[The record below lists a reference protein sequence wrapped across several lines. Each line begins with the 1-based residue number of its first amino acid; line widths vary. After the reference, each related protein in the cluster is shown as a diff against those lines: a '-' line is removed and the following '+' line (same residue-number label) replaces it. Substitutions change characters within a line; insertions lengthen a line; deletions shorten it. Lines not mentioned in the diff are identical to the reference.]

1 MPALAVVTLQSSA
14 DHAWHPT
21 AVARGNPMLAGAPK
35 LPPSER
41 SAASVCPVCLPA
53 PVAATLGPVGLLV
66 PVPARQGRL
75 WPARTG
81 SPTIT
86 SGVYKTNMQ
95 GNISTVFLRARRGD
109 CRLFD
114 VVATEVTVDSRCTP
128 GMITLPGTQIRPGLD
143 RDRGAPAGPP
153 LGGRC
158 LNPGRWLPP
167 SRGEAPG
174 LPITV
179 PVIELRDPNLDAER
193 GHCTGPG
200 RACQWALTPG
210 PRPGHGP
217 ARAQS

>member
-1 MPALAVVTLQSSA
+1 MTVVCSIWSPLKSLWTL
-14 DHAWHPT
+14 D
-21 AVARGNPMLAGAPK
+21 
-35 LPPSER
+35 
-41 SAASVCPVCLPA
+41 
-53 PVAATLGPVGLLV
+53 
-66 PVPARQGRL
+66 ARQV
-75 WPARTG
+75 P
-81 SPTIT
+81 S
-86 SGVYKTNMQ
+86 
-95 GNISTVFLRARRGD
+95 
-109 CRLFD
+109 
-114 VVATEVTVDSRCTP
+114 
-128 GMITLPGTQIRPGLD
+128 GMITLPGKQIRPGLD